1 METFKKVLLFIER
14 HHNDPRALTELIEQ
28 LAIECKDE
36 QIEIALKNAND
47 FLDMLNKI
55 QNN

>member
-1 METFKKVLLFIER
+1 METFNRVLLFIEK

-28 LAIECKDE
+28 LAIECDDA
-36 QIEIALKNAND
+36 QIETALENTND

-55 QNN
+55 KNN

>member
-1 METFKKVLLFIER
+1 METFNKVLLFIER

-28 LAIECKDE
+28 LAIECNDE
-36 QIEIALKNAND
+36 QIETALSNAND

-55 QNN
+55 KNN